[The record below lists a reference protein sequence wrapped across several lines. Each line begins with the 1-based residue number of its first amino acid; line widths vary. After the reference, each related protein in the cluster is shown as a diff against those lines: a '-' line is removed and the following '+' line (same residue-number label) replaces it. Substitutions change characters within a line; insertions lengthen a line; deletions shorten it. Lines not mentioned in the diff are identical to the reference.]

1 MSFSFRECILSVAQC
16 ATAKFRVR
24 TRVSVCMC
32 GHVAEVLQLLIW
44 RSIAFI
50 ISSLNQ
56 SICPSSVSVFKSA
69 IFSLVRL
76 SMLINHLLS
85 DKTVADAFS
94 RHLFVRG
101 FPVRVIWFI
110 IHVYVKLLNT
120 SLINGL
126 PRRCFILSCACLSAF
141 VWYGYTNCFCIMCL
155 YLERCWNLQNLS
167 DCLVLVMMLFPS
179 QQMY

>member
-1 MSFSFRECILSVAQC
+1 MCGLAKLFNICITGICREVCHSVFENVYCLLLS
-16 ATAKFRVR
+16 VR

-50 ISSLNQ
+50 ISSLIQ

-101 FPVRVIWFI
+101 FPVRVI
-110 IHVYVKLLNT
+110 
-120 SLINGL
+120 
-126 PRRCFILSCACLSAF
+126 
-141 VWYGYTNCFCIMCL
+141 
-155 YLERCWNLQNLS
+155 
-167 DCLVLVMMLFPS
+167 
-179 QQMY
+179 